1 MSRERLLLTET
12 TQQFL
17 LEIEGGMSVLERA
30 KTDPNIPI
38 YLTGI
43 IQSGDKPNR
52 NNRYYP
58 WSVLKTECMRYLN
71 EDVKGNGAF
80 GELDHPEDSAT
91 PSLSKASHTIE
102 DIWFDEAKKDV
113 WARIKLLNAFAP
125 AYCPSLKARS
135 IVLNG
140 KAIGISSRALG
151 SLKEDTR
158 KGYDIVEDDLEIA
171 CWDLVSKASN
181 YGSEKMNVT
190 ESEIKNRVKQTLL
203 TESQCFGGNC
213 NIGSSHKR
221 IQEAKFKELTNEEKT
236 YINILG
242 IEKFLQIKRKYSQ
255 F

>member
-1 MSRERLLLTET
+1 MIRERFLLTET

-17 LEIEGGMSVLERA
+17 LEVEGGQSVLEKA
-30 KTDPNIPI
+30 KQDPNIPI
-38 YLTGI
+38 YFTGI

-52 NNRYYP
+52 NKRFYP
-58 WSVLKTECMRYLN
+58 WDTLKKECMRYLS
-71 EDVKGNGAF
+71 EDVKQNNAF

-91 PSLSKASHTIE
+91 PSLTKASHTIE

-113 WARIKLLNAFAP
+113 WARIKLLNAYAP

-140 KAIGISSRALG
+140 KILGISSRALG
-151 SLKEDTR
+151 SLKEDR
-158 KGYDIVEDDLEIA
+158 NRGYDVVENDLELV

-181 YGSEKMNVT
+181 YGSEKLNVT
-190 ESEIKNRVKQTLL
+190 ESEAKKRTTAALL

-213 NIGSSHKR
+213 KVEVRHNQIK
-221 IQEAKFKELTNEEKT
+221 EAKFKELTPEEKT
-236 YINILG
+236 YINIIG
-242 IEKFLQIKRKYSQ
+242 IEKFLQIKRKYNQ